1 MARLVRTPTTPDWR
15 NAEHYAYTAGLTP
28 EGWAWE
34 FLRRNSAYRAD
45 AARSR
50 SPTGH
55 GSRRPPGIELLALTE
70 AAAEAERWGL
80 MFL

>member
-1 MARLVRTPTTPDWR
+1 MARLDRSPAWPDWR
-15 NAEHYAYTAGLTP
+15 NAEAYAYTAGLGH

-34 FLRRNSAYRAD
+34 FLRRNRRYRAD
-45 AARSR
+45 AAASR
-50 SPTGH
+50 PPD
-55 GSRRPPGIELLALTE
+55 RRPRRKPPRLELLALTE